1 VVGSEDASLL
11 SVHRTKQNDYE
22 SVALV
27 VHETVEF
34 EVLVVGAPADVAG
47 TDAIFSQIL
56 ATVEFTR

>member
-1 VVGSEDASLL
+1 LL

-22 SVALV
+22 AVALV